1 MSQVQ
6 LSSLLTKKTETWEL
20 KGVVHYEHNPPI
32 IARVTSA
39 SILHYVIGPRR
50 YFPPKRST
58 RSDDSYLFLSVPKTK
73 SSQKKTISRKSTWT
87 MQQQIQ
93 VSPCKGKQRVLA
105 CNKIWKLARSDVSS
119 EILFDRQSKLT
130 KITQIVLL
138 VFDWLGAP
146 EFLA

>member
-6 LSSLLTKKTETWEL
+6 LSCLLTKKTETSEL

-58 RSDDSYLFLSVPKTK
+58 RLDDSYLFLSVPKLK
-73 SSQKKTISRKSTWT
+73 VPKRK
-87 MQQQIQ
+87 Q
-93 VSPCKGKQRVLA
+93 
-105 CNKIWKLARSDVSS
+105 
-119 EILFDRQSKLT
+119 F
-130 KITQIVLL
+130 
-138 VFDWLGAP
+138 LGR
-146 EFLA
+146 